1 MTQNDSEIRYLTPP
15 TVDVKKKKYCRF
27 RKARIKFIDYKDPEF
42 LKKFLNEQGKIL
54 PRRITGTSLK
64 YQALRN
70 RFNEIIKGGHEMQ
83 IILLTDIANLGH
95 KDDIINVKPGYGRNY
110 LIPQGYAILATES
123 AKKIVAENIKQRA
136 HKEAKL
142 KAEAE
147 ELAAKLAE
155 LKLSIGAKTSS
166 TGKIFG
172 SVNNIMISEA
182 LAAQGFDIDRKK
194 ILLKDI
200 KEVGTYSAV
209 IKLHRE
215 VKVEVPFEVVSE

>member
-1 MTQNDSEIRYLTPP
+1 
-15 TVDVKKKKYCRF
+15 
-27 RKARIKFIDYKDPEF
+27 
-42 LKKFLNEQGKIL
+42 
-54 PRRITGTSLK
+54 
-64 YQALRN
+64 
-70 RFNEIIKGGHEMQ
+70 MQ

-123 AKKIVAENIKQRA
+123 SKKVVAENIKQRA

-147 ELAAKLAE
+147 ELAAKLE
-155 LKLSIGAKTSS
+155 NVKLTIGAKTSS

-172 SVNNIMISEA
+172 SVNSIMIAES
-182 LAAQGFDIDRKK
+182 LQAQGFDIDRKK
-194 ILLKDI
+194 IILKEI
-200 KEVGTYSAV
+200 KEVGTYTAV

-215 VKVEVPFEVVSE
+215 VKVNVEFDVVSE